1 MYQRYVEITDV
12 PSNIKKW
19 VKSYKKV
26 NSKMKKIS
34 NKASQK
40 FFSDTEKR
48 FEYLER
54 KGLYKLHSKSSILF
68 NRIDNEWLRVYP
80 PQVGEIIEYS
90 NGFGAPILEAEVV
103 SWDPNTKSAVVKKKN
118 NHKITLGINSIGYE
132 YMFCNTNVYCDM
144 TSSH

>member
-1 MYQRYVEITDV
+1 MR
-12 PSNIKKW
+12 
-19 VKSYKKV
+19 
-26 NSKMKKIS
+26 
-34 NKASQK
+34 
-40 FFSDTEKR
+40 
-48 FEYLER
+48 ER
-54 KGLYKLHSKSSILF
+54 GCYKLRSKSRILF

-90 NGFGAPILEAEVV
+90 NGFGTPILEGEVI
-103 SWDPNTKSAVVKKKN
+103 SWDSNTKSAVVKKKN